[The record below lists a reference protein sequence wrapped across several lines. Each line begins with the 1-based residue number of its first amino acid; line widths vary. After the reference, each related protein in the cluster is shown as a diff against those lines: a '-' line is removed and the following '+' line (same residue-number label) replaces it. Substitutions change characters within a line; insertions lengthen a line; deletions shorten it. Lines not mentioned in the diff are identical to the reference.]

1 MIFYFSL
8 YRAFAVAAFAESNN
22 KFVRRYLE
30 RFSRKSSPVEQ
41 IRDAISNFL
50 EREDPNLIPIYM
62 RSFLTEFKF
71 SL

>member
-50 EREDPNLIPIYM
+50 EREDPIYM
-62 RSFLTEFKF
+62 GSFLTEFKF
-71 SL
+71 SC